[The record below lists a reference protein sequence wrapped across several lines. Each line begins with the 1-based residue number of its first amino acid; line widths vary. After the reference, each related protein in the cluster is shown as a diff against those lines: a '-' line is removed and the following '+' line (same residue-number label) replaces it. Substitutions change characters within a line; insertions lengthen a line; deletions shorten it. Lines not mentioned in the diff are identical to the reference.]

1 MFERVISLGWFCSVA
16 METKRLGMR
25 DASYPF
31 DWLLTHNFSKVLKI
45 LEGESDTDMLLNND
59 EMLQYEGDASRWYN
73 KRYQI
78 SLFHD
83 FDKYKKMIYQL
94 DSVNDKYKRRVHR
107 LHKCVGA
114 TLFIRY
120 VKDKDEAEYIRQ
132 NEAHIAKIIKL
143 RNPDNEILYI
153 AHPDFKQIL
162 CNLRSRV
169 YFVANDENDYVS
181 REFLKALPELERY
194 LLENVT
200 CHPIFEVD
208 KSKKISGGGRDRNK
222 IISWFR
228 KQAVNDNPIHQN
240 GMLESTDD
248 E

>member
-1 MFERVISLGWFCSVA
+1 MFERVISLGWFSSVA

-132 NEAHIAKIIKL
+132 NEAHIEKIIKL

-200 CHPIFEVD
+200 CHLIFEVD
-208 KSKKISGGGRDRNK
+208 KSKKISGGRDRNK